1 MSCLPILIMEDEIH
15 LLRLFSTALQR
26 SGYQV
31 YEASTLSIARQLIL
45 SMTFAVFIAD
55 MRMGNERGIDL
66 LIEQLERLHAHET
79 KILVISAEPAY
90 QKPCID
96 LGIEMFLTKPVT
108 PLGVI
113 KILNSLVSPT
123 SVGKMRLQ

>member
-1 MSCLPILIMEDEIH
+1 MSCLPVLIMEDEIH
-15 LLRLFSTALQR
+15 LLRLFSMALQR

-31 YEASTLSIARQLIL
+31 YEASTISVARQLIL

-79 KILVISAEPAY
+79 KILVISAESAY

-123 SVGKMRLQ
+123 SAGKLPLH